1 MNLKALRQRDSDLR
15 GEIAKQSKAK
25 AMIGEA
31 VLARAENERKMTE
44 DERKA
49 FLAFTPII
57 DKLQADLAENGEL
70 LAAAEAAN
78 EAERNY
84 RAPAPAAELGDPTV
98 VTPHIEMPD
107 MTQKAGFFGRQLQAV
122 RNFAANG
129 GWSHIGAEDKA
140 VLKPMM
146 AAATG
151 ATTDVPSDGGF
162 LIAPQRSATI
172 LQRAYASGQILSRVS
187 RQPIGPGSNG
197 MKFPVIDESSRADN
211 SRYGGV
217 VSGWLGQGNTLTSGK
232 PKFRE
237 LELKLRKVGA
247 FVYATDEMLVD
258 AVAFEGWV
266 NRYLPLELAFR
277 VENAIINGT
286 GSNQPI
292 GILNSG
298 AVITFTRSTA
308 SHVIADDMRGMWAR
322 LFAPNR
328 ANAAWFVDQS
338 VEPEFDK
345 LSIAIGTAGELDPS
359 FKPIGSVPG
368 QVYATY
374 KGAPII
380 PVEHCAALGTSGDI
394 ILADLSEYTVID
406 KGGVDQAVS
415 LHVAF
420 LTDEQVFRF
429 LYRVDGQ
436 NNQNTTLTPKSGGS
450 TLSNC
455 VVLS

>member
-1 MNLKALRQRDSDLR
+1 MSLKLYRQRDADLNA
-15 GEIAKQSKAK
+15 EILKAK
-25 AMIGEA
+25 K
-31 VLARAENERKMTE
+31 ARAAIGDTAVAEKRALTD
-44 DERKA
+44 DERAKFVA
-49 FLAFTPII
+49 GGQQIEQLE
-57 DKLQADLAENGEL
+57 ADLADNAPL

-78 EAERNY
+78 EAERAY

-98 VTPHIEMPD
+98 ATPRVEMPD

-172 LQRAYASGQILSRVS
+172 LQRAYSSGQILSRVN

-277 VENAIINGT
+277 VENAILNGT

-292 GILNSG
+292 GVLNSG

-308 SHVIADDMRGMWAR
+308 SHVIADDLRGAWAR
-322 LFAPNR
+322 LFAPCR
-328 ANAAWFVDQS
+328 TNAAWFVDQS

-345 LSIAIGTAGELDPS
+345 LSIAIGTGGALDPS
-359 FKPIGSVPG
+359 YKAAGSVPG
-368 QVYATY
+368 QQYATY

-380 PVEHCAALGTSGDI
+380 PVEHCAALGTSGDL
-394 ILADLSEYTVID
+394 ILVDLSEYTVID

-436 NNQNTTLTPKSGGS
+436 LNWNTTLAPKSGGNS
-450 TLSNC
+450 LSC
-455 VVLS
+455 AVVLS